1 MSEPPVV
8 RRERRARSC
17 EATQGRLTCLIF
29 RSDTSRLLADQ
40 AAAFRAVPVLAP
52 SRRGEALRRSLRE
65 YVADPAAR
73 LLSRFGI
80 HGIEATI
87 RTLQPSSSGSPGAT
101 VPTIR
106 SACSGRVGG
115 FGAPGD
121 RPQHGHSVGGID
133 QAPGQRKE
141 PNGTR

>member
-1 MSEPPVV
+1 M
-8 RRERRARSC
+8 
-17 EATQGRLTCLIF
+17 TCLIF

-87 RTLQPSSSGSPGAT
+87 RNATAIIKRVAGSH
-101 VPTIR
+101 
-106 SACSGRVGG
+106 
-115 FGAPGD
+115 
-121 RPQHGHSVGGID
+121 RPND
-133 QAPGQRKE
+133 
-141 PNGTR
+141 